1 MEISLVFP
9 HQLWEQ
15 HPALQTDRP
24 VFLVEEFLFFRQYSF
39 HKQKLVLHRASMK
52 YYESLLNSSRYVV
65 TYVHSTENH
74 SDIRQLIPFLATAGI
89 RIIHVADVVDD
100 WLERRLVSA
109 AHKNG
114 IQIKWYSNPGFLLT
128 KEDLKTLPEQ
138 PSYLQASFYQWQ
150 RKRLRV
156 LIDEQQKPIGG
167 KWSFDA
173 DNRSRYPS
181 GERPPTVH
189 FPGIQSWVI
198 EAKEYVANHYGNNP
212 GSMDSFIYPVTH
224 ADAFAWLTDF
234 LNNRFS
240 DFGRYEDAIVQNEL
254 ILHHSLLS
262 PLLNIG
268 LLKPATVLNALLQYA
283 QMQSVPL
290 AS

>member
-128 KEDLKTLPEQ
+128 KEDLKTLPEEIWR
-138 PSYLQASFYQWQ
+138 LLFASVEDPLHPWRTPVLGNAQ
-150 RKRLRV
+150 RGPV
-156 LIDEQQKPIGG
+156 L
-167 KWSFDA
+167 SCMRA
-173 DNRSRYPS
+173 
-181 GERPPTVH
+181 
-189 FPGIQSWVI
+189 
-198 EAKEYVANHYGNNP
+198 
-212 GSMDSFIYPVTH
+212 
-224 ADAFAWLTDF
+224 
-234 LNNRFS
+234 
-240 DFGRYEDAIVQNEL
+240 
-254 ILHHSLLS
+254 
-262 PLLNIG
+262 
-268 LLKPATVLNALLQYA
+268 
-283 QMQSVPL
+283 
-290 AS
+290 